1 MERIDYRQLKT
12 LSDVKAARVR
22 VDTQLERVE
31 GRLKED
37 YRQAAR
43 LFDFDYLVEAASA
56 KVASFCG
63 VIEAVVSG
71 YRMVSQWI
79 GRLRS
84 PRQEGPPQEERT
96 TDE

>member
-12 LSDVKAARVR
+12 LSDVKAARAR
-22 VDTQLERVE
+22 VDAQLERAE

-56 KVASFCG
+56 RIASFCG
-63 VIEAVVSG
+63 VIEAAVSG
-71 YRMVSQWI
+71 FRMVGQWI

-84 PRQEGPPQEERT
+84 PRQKEPPQEEGT

>member
-1 MERIDYRQLKT
+1 MMKT

-56 KVASFCG
+56 KVAS
-63 VIEAVVSG
+63 
-71 YRMVSQWI
+71 
-79 GRLRS
+79 
-84 PRQEGPPQEERT
+84 
-96 TDE
+96 

>member
-56 KVASFCG
+56 KVASLCG
-63 VIEAVVSG
+63 VIEAAVSG

-79 GRLRS
+79 GCLRS
-84 PRQEGPPQEERT
+84 PRQEESPQEERT

>member
-12 LSDVKAARVR
+12 LSDVKVARAR
-22 VDTQLERVE
+22 VDTHLKRAE

-43 LFDFDYLVEAASA
+43 LFDFDYLVEAVSA

-63 VIEAVVSG
+63 VIEAAVSG

-79 GRLRS
+79 GCFRS
-84 PRQEGPPQEERT
+84 PRQEEPPQEEGT
-96 TDE
+96 ADE